1 MEDLCWVFS
10 PLYTNIFSFQ
20 LIDSLPLL
28 FVTVLQSNLT
38 REIKASI
45 QERTAPQ
52 RPPFFVFR
60 SSPASTRSSLSF
72 SSFASSSWFLHFPH
86 SLLPLVTQMAVGLS
100 KTNTY
105 LKKSLHT
112 MITMRLKTRAT
123 LLLGGWL
130 PDVGA
135 NRDHIAVALISNI
148 VFFFS

>member
-1 MEDLCWVFS
+1 
-10 PLYTNIFSFQ
+10 
-20 LIDSLPLL
+20 
-28 FVTVLQSNLT
+28 
-38 REIKASI
+38 
-45 QERTAPQ
+45 
-52 RPPFFVFR
+52 
-60 SSPASTRSSLSF
+60 
-72 SSFASSSWFLHFPH
+72 
-86 SLLPLVTQMAVGLS
+86 MAVGLS

-148 VFFFS
+148 VFFS